1 MKAKLSEQTGRSD
14 SKANMKEIAFNVERD
29 EENGWLTASW
39 EAPRSQGGVTTQG
52 KDLRELEQNE
62 REAVRCH
69 FGDGK
74 LPGRIRLHF
83 VNDPVLATA

>member
-1 MKAKLSEQTGRSD
+1 MKATSSGQSGKRNP
-14 SKANMKEIAFNVERD
+14 KANTDEITFNVERD
-29 EENGWLTASW
+29 EQDGWLTASW
-39 EAPRSQGGVTTQG
+39 DAPRGQGGITTQG
-52 KDLRELEQNE
+52 KDLRELEQNV

-69 FGDGK
+69 FENRK